1 MRLDNPSAVLNFRN
15 PSIDLDMERDVNL
28 LDELS
33 VLRFTPKVHRRV
45 KKSSSFG
52 KRSTVVRRA
61 NKKPEYLV
69 LWFLLGS
76 GERIRTTDLRV
87 MSKHLESVLFV
98 RRVLQIS

>member
-1 MRLDNPSAVLNFRN
+1 MRLDNSPAVLSFRN
-15 PSIDLDMERDVNL
+15 PSIDFDMERDANL

-33 VLRFTPKVHRRV
+33 VLRFM

-61 NKKPEYLV
+61 NKKPEYFV

-87 MSKHLESVLFV
+87 MSQYLASVQFV
-98 RRVLQIS
+98 R

>member
-1 MRLDNPSAVLNFRN
+1 MRLLNPSAVLNFRN
-15 PSIDLDMERDVNL
+15 PSMDFDMERDVNL

-33 VLRFTPKVHRRV
+33 VLRFM
-45 KKSSSFG
+45 KKSSNFG

-76 GERIRTTDLRV
+76 GGRIRTYDLRV
-87 MSKHLESVLFV
+87 MSQYLEPVQFV
-98 RRVLQIS
+98 R